1 MTQVQVVHQQSDL
14 QVSEE
19 LISPLVNAVLEAEEQ
34 QFDEVCIY
42 LVGTEEICRLH
53 KHYFDDS
60 TTTDCISFPMDDNRE
75 VGYRVLGDVFVCPR
89 TAIDYAK
96 QHDTEPYEE
105 TTLYIVHGILHL
117 LGYDDIDEDDRK
129 KMRSA
134 ESRNMANL
142 KKLDLCLKQP
152 VSA

>member
-14 QVSEE
+14 QLSEE
-19 LISPLVNAVLEAEEQ
+19 VISPLVKAILEAEKQ

-42 LVGTEEICRLH
+42 FVSTEEICRLH
-53 KHYFDDS
+53 EHYFDDPS
-60 TTTDCISFPMDDNRE
+60 TTDCISFPMDDNRE
-75 VGYRVLGDVFVCPR
+75 AGYRVLGDVFVCPQ

-96 QHDTEPYEE
+96 QHGTEPYEE

-117 LGYDDIDEDDRK
+117 LGYDDIDENDRK
-129 KMRSA
+129 EMRSA